1 MAKTNDKNLSR
12 RSRANGQGSIY
23 YIESRKCYGA
33 SIKDYLGKRVTKNF
47 KTKDEAHAWIL
58 EQKNM
63 RSQGIACINESPKL
77 TVSEY
82 LLDWIEHNKNSKKP
96 STTRNYSERV
106 RNQINPKIGHLRV
119 HALSPK
125 VIEKLISDLVS
136 AEYAPGTILGVFR
149 TLSAAFTDGVR
160 LRALA
165 HNPTENVKLP
175 NFEINPIRQIPKC
188 DAIKIYNEAT
198 KDPYM
203 HARIEI
209 GMVSGLRPGEVLGLL
224 WADVDW
230 VERQLTIVRQVQRV
244 KGKGLV
250 FQSVKQGKSRPI
262 VLTDV
267 QIDILRAHKSNQD
280 LIRGNWDVDENL
292 IFPNSLGKK
301 LDDKKDSLMWKQLL
315 QRAGVPHYQ
324 RYQMRKTAFST
335 LSAEL
340 GDMRQLMDY
349 SGHSQIST
357 VMRSY
362 VFATEDALDKTRR
375 AIDASRPQLREMH

>member
-1 MAKTNDKNLSR
+1 MAKTNGTNLTR

-23 YIESRKCYGA
+23 FIKSRNCYGA
-33 SIKDYLGKRVTKNF
+33 SLKDYLGKRVTKNF
-47 KTKDEAHAWIL
+47 KTQDEAHAWIL
-58 EQKNM
+58 EQKKM
-63 RSQGIACINESPKL
+63 RSQGIACINENPKL

-119 HALSPK
+119 HTLSPK
-125 VIEKLISDLVS
+125 VIEKMISDLVS
-136 AEYAPGTILGVFR
+136 AKYAPGTILGVFR

-160 LRALA
+160 LKELA
-165 HNPTENVKLP
+165 HNPTLDVKLP
-175 NFEINPIRQIPKC
+175 NFEIKPIRQIPKC
-188 DAIKIYNEAT
+188 DAISIYNEAT

-224 WADVDW
+224 WSDVDW
-230 VERQLTIVRQVQRV
+230 IERKLSIVRQVQRV
-244 KGKGLV
+244 KNRGLV
-250 FQSVKQGKSRPI
+250 FQSVKQGGSRPI

-267 QIDILRAHKSNQD
+267 QIDILRTHKSNQD
-280 LIRGNWDVDENL
+280 LMRDNWDVDENL

-357 VMRSY
+357 VIRSY
-362 VFATEDALDKTRR
+362 VFATEDAHDKTRR
-375 AIDASRPQLREMH
+375 AIDASRPTNESKL